1 VRFYEFGNLYF
12 AQDGAPWP
20 YSEQQS
26 LGIFLSGK
34 WQHERWNAQKGDV
47 TFSHLHAVVNQML
60 TRMGIAP
67 KLTDI
72 ATENSVFGFGMEYLA
87 KKKTLVQFGSVRKDI
102 LAAFDISQEVFF
114 ADVHW
119 DNVLAYS
126 AINKLEVAE
135 LPKYPSVRR
144 DLALLLDKTV
154 KYAQIEELANQT
166 ERKLLKAVDLFDV
179 YEGKGIPE
187 GKRSYAVSFI
197 LRDDAATLEDKTIE
211 KTMERLLGKFKQELG
226 AELRG

>member
-1 VRFYEFGNLYF
+1 
-12 AQDGAPWP
+12 
-20 YSEQQS
+20 
-26 LGIFLSGK
+26 
-34 WQHERWNAQKGDV
+34 
-47 TFSHLHAVVNQML
+47 
-60 TRMGIAP
+60 
-67 KLTDI
+67 
-72 ATENSVFGFGMEYLA
+72 
-87 KKKTLVQFGSVRKDI
+87 
-102 LAAFDISQEVFF
+102 
-114 ADVHW
+114 
-119 DNVLAYS
+119 VLAYS
-126 AINKLEVAE
+126 AINKLEVTE

-211 KTMERLLGKFKQELG
+211 KTMERLLGNSNRSWG
-226 AELRG
+226 RS